1 MLNERIINYFK
12 LSNKIYTIIYRD
24 YDLTIVRD
32 DGING
37 LFINR
42 FIALKE
48 YKIESFAYLVDNED
62 FTKFNFSNK
71 EETENIK
78 SKLNIYSLYLLSRIY
93 IY

>member
-1 MLNERIINYFK
+1 MINYK
-12 LSNKIYTIIYRD
+12 LIKNFQKYNKIYTIIYRN
-24 YDLTIVRD
+24 YDLTIIRD

-48 YKIESFAYLVDNED
+48 YKIELFVYLVDNED
-62 FTKFNFSNK
+62 LTKFNFSNK

-78 SKLNIYSLYLLSRIY
+78 SKLYVYSLYLLNRIY

>member
-1 MLNERIINYFK
+1 MINYK
-12 LSNKIYTIIYRD
+12 LIKNFQKYNKIYTIIYRD

-32 DGING
+32 DSING
-37 LFINR
+37 LFINI

-48 YKIESFAYLVDNED
+48 YKIESFVYLVDNED

-78 SKLNIYSLYLLSRIY
+78 SKLYVYNLYLLSRIY
-93 IY
+93 TY

>member
-1 MLNERIINYFK
+1 MINYK
-12 LSNKIYTIIYRD
+12 LIKNFQKYNKIYTIIYRD

-62 FTKFNFSNK
+62 FTKFDFSNK